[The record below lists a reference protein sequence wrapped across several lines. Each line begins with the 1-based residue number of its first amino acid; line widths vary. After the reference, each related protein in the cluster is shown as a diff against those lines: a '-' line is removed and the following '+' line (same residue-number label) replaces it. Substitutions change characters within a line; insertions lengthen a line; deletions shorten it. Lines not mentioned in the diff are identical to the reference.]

1 MYEKKRV
8 GKIMKK
14 KIRGETSKKNFWED
28 NVEIFSGR
36 TMSEIFSGRTMSEK
50 FSGRTMSENF
60 SGRTTSKICS
70 GRTTSEICSGRTMSV
85 NCLGRTMSK
94 NAQGGQC
101 PKMLR
106 EDNVLREV
114 MSILFRESN
123 INKRSGNPKTREAN
137 G

>member
-36 TMSEIFSGRTMSEK
+36 TMSEIFSGRTMSIK

-70 GRTTSEICSGRTMSV
+70 GRTTSEICSGRTMSRKLIREANV
-85 NCLGRTMSK
+85 RKYSGRTMS
-94 NAQGGQC
+94 
-101 PKMLR
+101 R
-106 EDNVLREV
+106 Y
-114 MSILFRESN
+114 
-123 INKRSGNPKTREAN
+123 
-137 G
+137 

>member
-14 KIRGETSKKNFWED
+14 KIRGKTSKKNFWED

-36 TMSEIFSGRTMSEK
+36 TMSEIFSGRTMSEN
-50 FSGRTMSENF
+50 FSGRTM
-60 SGRTTSKICS
+60 SKICS
-70 GRTTSEICSGRTMSV
+70 GRTTSEICSGRTMSI
-85 NCLGRTMSK
+85 NCLGRKMSE

-106 EDNVLREV
+106 EDNVWREI

-123 INKRSGNPKTREAN
+123 TNNRSGNSITREAN